1 MPPAAPRIDSR
12 LIAAMERFDQPGLA
26 MADVHRRV
34 GALAEEIGLTRPSY
48 EQVRVLLHDLRTE
61 RRSRAGRWSAA
72 RHHAQHADEAGHLA
86 CTRRARLTDRNDTLQ
101 QSVARWWFSCCARSS
116 GSSCVISRSR

>member
-1 MPPAAPRIDSR
+1 MPSAAPRIDSR

-61 RRSRAGRWSAA
+61 RRSRAGAGGLLLDITLSTRTKPAILRA
-72 RHHAQHADEAGHLA
+72 LDELG
-86 CTRRARLTDRNDTLQ
+86 
-101 QSVARWWFSCCARSS
+101 
-116 GSSCVISRSR
+116 